1 MAVLGDM
8 RELGPE
14 ERLLHRQTGEYAAA
28 AGVKLLWGV
37 GTLSE
42 STIDGF
48 RDACA
53 GVQAGHVASPAETSP
68 IEASLRPGDVVLF
81 KASRGVKL
89 EQMVDRVA
97 DQARAGRWAGGS
109 EGDPG
114 ATGRGS
120 GPQE

>member
-1 MAVLGDM
+1 VAVLGDM

-53 GVQAGHVASPAETSP
+53 GCRQDMW
-68 IEASLRPGDVVLF
+68 LL
-81 KASRGVKL
+81 
-89 EQMVDRVA
+89 
-97 DQARAGRWAGGS
+97 
-109 EGDPG
+109 
-114 ATGRGS
+114 
-120 GPQE
+120 PQKHLH